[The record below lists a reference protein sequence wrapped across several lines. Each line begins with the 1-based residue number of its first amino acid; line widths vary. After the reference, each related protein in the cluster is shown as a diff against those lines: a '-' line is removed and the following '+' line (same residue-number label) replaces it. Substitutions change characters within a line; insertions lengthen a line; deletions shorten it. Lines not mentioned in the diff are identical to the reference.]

1 MEDFHHPNKNN
12 ANSVKPSQEKSE
24 AGSLIIKTEIKTEL
38 KVEAPDYVDQSVWD
52 SIKAPVENIEI
63 ADSVEVSTLNKNS
76 ANSGKPSQEKSEAGS
91 MIIKTEIKT
100 ELKVEAPD
108 YVDQSVWDSIKAP
121 VENIEI
127 ADSEEVSTLKSDDGT
142 NNACDICEKSFK
154 RADSLKRHF
163 KTVHEGVKRHKCETC
178 EKAFGKSGS
187 LKRHIE
193 MVHKNYAV

>member
-1 MEDFHHPNKNN
+1 MKDFQHPNKNN

-127 ADSEEVSTLKSDDGT
+127 ADSEEVSTLKSDD
-142 NNACDICEKSFK
+142 AI
-154 RADSLKRHF
+154 
-163 KTVHEGVKRHKCETC
+163 
-178 EKAFGKSGS
+178 
-187 LKRHIE
+187 II
-193 MVHKNYAV
+193 